1 MEDTT
6 RIHPGDQITAL
17 GMTFTV
23 WSILYQDHCG
33 GTYDVEFIDDQD
45 RYHHWKECY
54 DGGTVTRFGR
64 PGDYF
69 LSMEDRDT
77 IGAILP
83 ARTPGTYSARVI
95 TRSGNESYL
104 GRFSRT
110 DYARARLESY
120 AKEHDITW
128 KEM

>member
-1 MEDTT
+1 MEDITK
-6 RIHPGDQITAL
+6 IHPGDQITAL
-17 GMTFTV
+17 GITATV
-23 WSILYQDHCG
+23 WRILYQDHCLDS
-33 GTYDVEFIDDQD
+33 YDVEFIDDQGHY
-45 RYHHWKECY
+45 RHWKECY
-54 DGGTVTRFGR
+54 DGGTVTRSGK

-69 LSMEDRDT
+69 LAMEDQNV

-83 ARTPGTYSARVI
+83 ARQPGTYSARVI
-95 TRSGNESYL
+95 TRSGNEAYL

-120 AKEHDITW
+120 AAEHNITW